1 MIKEVFTASFIF
13 AVKESDNEKFV
24 DIIKYEYVNQ
34 CRKNTFLLYGMFS

>member
-24 DIIKYEYVNQ
+24 YIKEIISINI
-34 CRKNTFLLYGMFS
+34 L